1 MSFSHKEE
9 FILYYDILKYLN
21 DFQVIDKIEKQLY
34 EFALELNKSQKK
46 FPVFYFTLNI
56 DILKLHH
63 ISGKRKSIK
72 KNFRSTA
79 GVRQK

>member
-1 MSFSHKEE
+1 MKINLKMSFSHKEE

-72 KNFRSTA
+72 K
-79 GVRQK
+79 KL